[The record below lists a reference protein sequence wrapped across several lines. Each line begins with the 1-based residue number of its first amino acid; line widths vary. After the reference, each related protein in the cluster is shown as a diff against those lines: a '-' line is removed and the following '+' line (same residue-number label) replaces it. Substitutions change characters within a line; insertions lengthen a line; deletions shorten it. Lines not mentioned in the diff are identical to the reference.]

1 MFCQQR
7 IIGCVLFILIASAGI
22 KAQQAEVPDY
32 FSAEHRAV
40 MKKWL
45 AKNPKFLVAADKDCG
60 QCANE
65 IANQRRMSG
74 DDYHPYYVVGDFNG
88 DGKKDF
94 AVALTELEA
103 DDEGRAEQKFMV
115 LVFNAP
121 FSRRTAAPA
130 FAKDE
135 LSLRDGGLFFG
146 QPRQRPYR
154 LFIGLFGNDQGLTLI
169 PRGRKYI
176 AR

>member
-1 MFCQQR
+1 MFDAIR
-7 IIGCVLFILIASAGI
+7 TIGCVLLLLVAGASL
-22 KAQQAEVPDY
+22 KAQEAEVPDY
-32 FSAEHRAV
+32 FSASHRAV
-40 MKKWL
+40 LQKWL
-45 AKNPKFLVAADKDCG
+45 AKNPKFLVATDKDCG

-65 IANQRRMSG
+65 IASERRRSG
-74 DDYHPYYVVGDFNG
+74 PDYHPYYVVGDFNG

-94 AVALTELEA
+94 AVALIELEA

-121 FSRRTAAPA
+121 FSRRTAGPA
-130 FAKDE
+130 FEKDD
-135 LSLRDGGLFFG
+135 LALRDGGLFFG
-146 QPRQRPYR
+146 PPRQRPYR
-154 LFIGLFGNDQGLTLI
+154 LYIGLFGTDQGLTLI

>member
-7 IIGCVLFILIASAGI
+7 IIGSILLVLIMVIGI

-32 FSAEHRAV
+32 FSAEHRTILQ
-40 MKKWL
+40 KWL
-45 AKNPKFLVAADKDCG
+45 AKNPKFMVATDKNCG
-60 QCANE
+60 QCAEE
-65 IANQRRMSG
+65 IANQRRLSG
-74 DDYHPYYVVGDFNG
+74 ADYHPYYVVGDFNG

-121 FSRRTAAPA
+121 LSRRTAIPA
-130 FAKDE
+130 FKKDD
-135 LSLRDGGLFFG
+135 LILRDGGLFFG
-146 QPRQRPYR
+146 PPRPRPYR